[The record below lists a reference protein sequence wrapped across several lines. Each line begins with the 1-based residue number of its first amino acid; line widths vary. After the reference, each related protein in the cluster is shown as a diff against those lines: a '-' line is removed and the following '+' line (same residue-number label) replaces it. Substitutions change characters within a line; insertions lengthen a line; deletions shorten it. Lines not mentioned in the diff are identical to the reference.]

1 MRRACDFL
9 VKTAMSGLFI
19 LLPLLLLQL
28 MVSEILPVLTT
39 LAEPITSIFLPKA
52 WIEAINAPV
61 VMAIVLIFLVS
72 LALGLLART
81 RVGRCCGQWLE
92 RNTVGRLPLYGVL
105 KNLTARLTEI
115 GEGGSAFKPALLVRE
130 DGQRELAYMVED
142 HADGFATIMVPEAP
156 TPFSGRIRIVPMK
169 QLVMLDASLGDLTR
183 VLSHWGTGARALVS
197 ARAMR

>member
-9 VKTAMSGLFI
+9 VKTAMSGLFV

-39 LAEPITSIFLPKA
+39 LAEPITRIFLPEG
-52 WIEAINAPV
+52 WITAINAPV
-61 VMAIVLIFLVS
+61 LMAIGLIFVLS

-81 RVGRCCGQWLE
+81 PVGRRCGQWLE

-105 KNLTARLTEI
+105 KNLTARLIEI
-115 GEGGSAFKPALLVRE
+115 GDGGSAFKPALLVRE

-142 HADGFATIMVPEAP
+142 HGDGFATIMVPEAP
-156 TPFSGRIRIVPMK
+156 TPFSGQIRIVPMK
-169 QLVMLDASLGDLTR
+169 QLVMLNASLGDLTR
-183 VLSHWGTGARALVS
+183 VLSHWGSGAHALVS
-197 ARAMR
+197 ARAP